1 MKHILLFAL
10 ACAAVLGQSA
20 LTMPSWLAPYP
31 GANPDTRT
39 QPSLI
44 ESMYQTKAKPAAVA
58 EHYGKLFEAA
68 GLSFAPTFDGMG
80 AVVRATVP
88 ECDLMIK
95 IREQDGGASVR
106 VSCAVK
112 TPTMVAVA
120 APAPGAPTRPPARD
134 AVRDPDEA
142 ARNRLLE
149 MRKYDEP
156 VAARPRT
163 TPTWPAWLVDPQG
176 GKLPVRRTAA
186 DSTFLSTSF
195 AVAAESTTVQSFYS
209 DLLESHGCTVTGRG
223 KSWLESSC
231 QLDPRSVK
239 QLIIRAELT
248 PAPGGTNVQLR
259 VSSIP

>member
-1 MKHILLFAL
+1 MKHVLVFASI
-10 ACAAVLGQSA
+10 CAVVLGQTGV
-20 LTMPSWLAPYP
+20 TMPTWVAPYP
-31 GANPDTRT
+31 GTAPDTRT
-39 QPSLI
+39 QPSLV
-44 ESMYQTKAKPAAVA
+44 ESTYQTKAKPAAVV
-58 EHYGKLFEAA
+58 EHYGKLFETA
-68 GLSFAPTFDGMG
+68 GLPFAPAFDGVG
-80 AVVRATVP
+80 SVIRASAP
-88 ECDLMIK
+88 ECNLMIK
-95 IREQDGGASVR
+95 IREQDGGAFVR

-120 APAPGAPTRPPARD
+120 TSSPTAAPTRPPARD
-134 AVRDPDEA
+134 AVHDADDA

-186 DSTFLSTSF
+186 DSTFLATSF
-195 AVAAESTTVQSFYS
+195 SVAAEPTAVQSFYS
-209 DLLESHGCTVTGRG
+209 DLVESHGCTVTGRG

-231 QLDPRSVK
+231 PVSSVK
-239 QLIIRAELT
+239 QLIIRAELA
-248 PAPGGTNVQLR
+248 PAPGGTTVQLR

>member
-1 MKHILLFAL
+1 MKPVLAFAL
-10 ACAAVLGQSA
+10 ACAAALGQPTVS
-20 LTMPSWLAPYP
+20 MPTWMASYP
-31 GANPDTRT
+31 GTTPDTRT

-44 ESMYQTKAKPAAVA
+44 ESSYPTKARPAAVV

-68 GLSFAPTFDGMG
+68 GVPFTPTFDGMG
-80 AVVRATVP
+80 TVVRASVP

-95 IREQDGGASVR
+95 IREQDGGAFVR

-120 APAPGAPTRPPARD
+120 ASSPAGPTRPPARD
-134 AVRDPDEA
+134 TVRDADEA

-163 TPTWPAWLVDPQG
+163 TPTWPVWLVDPQG

-195 AVAAESTTVQSFYS
+195 AVTAEPTAVQSFYS
-209 DLLESHGCTVTGRG
+209 DLVESHGCTVTGRG

-231 QLDPRSVK
+231 PVSSVK